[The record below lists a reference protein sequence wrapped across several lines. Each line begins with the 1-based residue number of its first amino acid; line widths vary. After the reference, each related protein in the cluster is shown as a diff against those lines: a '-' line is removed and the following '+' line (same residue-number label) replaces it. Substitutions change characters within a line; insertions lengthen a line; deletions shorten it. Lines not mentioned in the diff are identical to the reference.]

1 MKGVY
6 GQFKRMTGNE
16 TAAVIAI
23 TVAVVVAYSV
33 WGAYLLRAADATSPH
48 TITIGQ

>member
-6 GQFKRMTGNE
+6 GRFYNMTRNE
-16 TAAVIAI
+16 TTAVIAI

-33 WGAYLLRAADATSPH
+33 WGSYLLHSADASPQAVSV
-48 TITIGQ
+48 GK

>member
-6 GQFKRMTGNE
+6 GRFYSMTRNE
-16 TAAVIAI
+16 TTAVIAI

-33 WGAYLLRAADATSPH
+33 WGAYLLHSGSDTSPQVVSA
-48 TITIGQ
+48 GR